1 MSEEK
6 REFNFLIVSDIH
18 EKIENITKLIEEVK
32 TQKFDYVICLG
43 DIVTIPNNQQ
53 DKEESVKIYEPKI
66 SNIFKELEKI
76 APLIYIPGNH
86 EPFTLFKDDYSKL
99 SENSLNLHN
108 KFKELTKDLYIIGIG
123 GSPPILDGG
132 DYNDEMIPFKSCDM
146 KKILFDGYPYNI
158 TGNQEENYV
167 KSDLLVKKD
176 LNSTLKNCKNYIE
189 KNNYKKNNI
198 SFILISHFGPLYT
211 STNVQ
216 TLDMNDGKSKKK
228 IMYLGSE
235 QLGNFFIENE
245 EIFLNLHGHT
255 HPSRGIITIDNKKTV
270 MNPGALCDGFYGTLI
285 VKKNSNNEWMILSNS
300 LNEL

>member
-6 REFNFLIVSDIH
+6 REFNFLLVSDIH
-18 EKIENITKLIEEVK
+18 EKIDHVTKLKEEVK
-32 TQKFDYVICLG
+32 NIKFDFVICLG
-43 DIVTIPNNQQ
+43 DIVSVSSNQQ
-53 DKEESVKIYEPKI
+53 GKEETIKIYEPKI
-66 SNIFKELEKI
+66 SDIFKELEKI

-86 EPFTLFKDDYSKL
+86 EPFTLFKNDSPKL

-108 KFKELTKDLYIIGIG
+108 KFKELTKDLFIIGIG

-132 DYNDEMIPFKSCDM
+132 DYNDEIIPFKSCDM
-146 KKILFDGYPYNI
+146 KKILFEGYPYNT
-158 TGNQEENYV
+158 TGNSEENYV
-167 KSDLLVKKD
+167 KSDLLIKKD
-176 LNSTLKNCKNYIE
+176 LNSTLTNCKNYIE
-189 KNNYKKNNI
+189 KNNYNKDNI

-216 TLDMNDGKSKKK
+216 TYETNDGKNKKK

-245 EIFLNLHGHT
+245 KIFLNLHGHT
-255 HPSRGIITIDNKKTV
+255 HSSRGIITIDNKKTV
-270 MNPGALCDGFYGTLI
+270 MNPGALCDGFYGSLT
-285 VKKNSNNEWMILSNS
+285 VKKNANNEWMIISNS

>member
-6 REFNFLIVSDIH
+6 REFNFLLVSDIH
-18 EKIENITKLIEEVK
+18 EKIDNVTKLKEEVK
-32 TQKFDYVICLG
+32 NIKFDFVICLG

-53 DKEESVKIYEPKI
+53 DKEESVKKYEPII
-66 SNIFKELEKI
+66 SNILKELEKI

-86 EPFTLFKDDYSKL
+86 EPFTLFKNDYPKL

-108 KFKELTKDLYIIGIG
+108 KFKVLTKDLYIIGIG

-132 DYNDEMIPFKSCDM
+132 VYNEEMIPFKSCDM
-146 KKILFDGYPYNI
+146 KKILFDGYPYNT
-158 TGNQEENYV
+158 TGNSEENYV
-167 KSDLLVKKD
+167 KSDLLIKND
-176 LNSTLKNCKNYIE
+176 LNSTLTNCKNYIE
-189 KNNYKKNNI
+189 KNNYKKDNI
-198 SFILISHFGPLYT
+198 SIILISHFGPLYT

-216 TLDMNDGKSKKK
+216 TLEINDGKNIKKV
-228 IMYLGSE
+228 MYLGSE

-270 MNPGALCDGFYGTLI
+270 MNPGALCDGFYGTLT
-285 VKKNSNNEWMILSNS
+285 VKKNVNNEWIIISNS